1 MVLSIDLVLATLDG
15 SNESIEAARYAT
27 AIADRYGADLHLL
40 YLFDERYLRGVE
52 TGDIPAESIADH
64 QQGLTDSVREQLP
77 ATVELSSSSAMG
89 FTSQRLGQTP
99 GTVTLD
105 SADELGADFI
115 VVPRERA
122 SGAPENAIGKAAL
135 HVIEYA
141 SQPVLS
147 V

>member
-15 SNESIEAARYAT
+15 SDESIEAARYAT
-27 AIADRYGADLHLL
+27 AIAERYGADLHLL
-40 YLFDERYLRGVE
+40 YLFDERYLKGVE
-52 TGDIPAESIADH
+52 TGDIPAETIADH
-64 QQGLTDSVREQLP
+64 QRDLTDSVREQLP
-77 ATVELSSSSAMG
+77 ASVDLSSSSAIG
-89 FTSQRLGQTP
+89 YTSQRIGQTP

-105 SADELGADFI
+105 SADELAADFI
-115 VVPRERA
+115 VVPRERV
-122 SGAPENAIGKAAL
+122 SGDPENVIGKAAL